1 MVNSTHFSA
10 FKIMISIYIH
20 IPFCIKK
27 CDYCAFYSIS
37 SSEDTYEEY
46 TKAILLQINS
56 FPRKEYVKTIYFG
69 GGTPSI
75 IGAKRLN
82 KILDQIKYKFD
93 ISTCDEITLEVN
105 PKTTSLQDLTSLKN
119 NGFNR
124 LSIGLQSTNNKLL
137 EEIGRQHNFEDFLKT
152 YENSKIAGFS
162 NISVDLMYGLPF
174 QNINDHIE
182 SLAKVVDLDI
192 QHISVYGLTLEPG
205 TKIFKFRDSYSFPD
219 EDEEL
224 EMYLATSQFLQKNGF
239 NHYEISNF
247 AKKSYE
253 SKHNTGYWTGRNYI
267 GFGTSAHSFYDLK
280 RFSCNYDVNS
290 FIYNSKILNDF
301 FLYTDY
307 HNQSKLNDED
317 LKEEKIMLMLRL
329 KDGVELNSK
338 QALKAKTYINAGYMK
353 YNNYNNKYSF
363 TSAGWYVSNSI
374 ITNLLSE

>member
-1 MVNSTHFSA
+1 
-10 FKIMISIYIH
+10 MISIYIH

-152 YENSKIAGFS
+152 YENSKIAGFG

-182 SLAKVVDLDI
+182 SLAKVVELDI

-219 EDEEL
+219 EDEEF

-239 NHYEISNF
+239 NSKQYRYYDGYLIITKF
-247 AKKSYE
+247 QILQKK
-253 SKHNTGYWTGRNYI
+253 
-267 GFGTSAHSFYDLK
+267 
-280 RFSCNYDVNS
+280 VM
-290 FIYNSKILNDF
+290 
-301 FLYTDY
+301 
-307 HNQSKLNDED
+307 NQSITQD
-317 LKEEKIMLMLRL
+317 I
-329 KDGVELNSK
+329 GQVE
-338 QALKAKTYINAGYMK
+338 
-353 YNNYNNKYSF
+353 
-363 TSAGWYVSNSI
+363 I
-374 ITNLLSE
+374 ILVLELQLILSMI